1 MREISS
7 PTFVLRT
14 ALCLVLLVCLGSYWP
29 GLYGN
34 YVFDDPANILENS
47 RLAVTSLDFASL
59 RAAFWSGDAGPLGRP
74 LSMLSFALN
83 HYFTGFDPFC
93 FKLTNLLIHLV
104 NTALVYRLAR
114 LLLPYLSA
122 HLSEEK
128 AAWGAVLVAA
138 LWGLHPLNLTSV
150 LYVVQRM
157 TSLSALFGLLALT
170 VYVHWRSLSET
181 PRLRYSLCM
190 GGLVCLA
197 LLASVLSK
205 ESGVL
210 FVPLWLWIEI
220 VLLRGWRD
228 NAPIRIG
235 RIKLIHLA
243 WALVLLGL
251 FACLAALPAYTDPAA
266 FLRRG
271 FTLQERLMTESRVV
285 FYYLRLLFAPSLSE
299 LSLYHDDFVVSTGL
313 LQPATTLLC
322 LVALGSITLGC
333 AWVVR
338 KHPVW
343 LFAWGWFLIGH
354 SLESSFISLELVHEH
369 RNYFAI
375 IGPLL
380 LVPVLVFQIKA
391 KRLGKVICAGAVG
404 LCLILAFLTWQRA
417 GIWSNL
423 VDQAAFEAATHPRS
437 ERANYQL
444 ARVYIKLLDQG
455 QGGRYASLAREAL
468 ARAEQGYRPSN
479 GALFG
484 LIHLAYY
491 QKEEP
496 PHSVVESLRRDL
508 RERAFQNSNIG
519 FLDAFVSCQISG
531 RCKMPHNQAV
541 GLLVAAL
548 ENPTGDR
555 VTRSCI
561 DKLLARYFSEVAGDY
576 VKSAEFARD
585 SLAEVDDV
593 GGHMLLAQIHR
604 LAGENQSAAKE
615 LDFAEKMD
623 RRGVW
628 FQEIKGERKK
638 LARAHSKKAASQKA
652 DSEKEVTGD

>member
-1 MREISS
+1 MRDISS
-7 PTFVLRT
+7 STLVLRW
-14 ALCLVLLVCLGSYWP
+14 ALCLVLLACLGSYWP

-47 RLAVTSLDFASL
+47 RLAIKSLELSAL

-74 LSMLSFALN
+74 FSMLTFALN
-83 HYFTGFDPFC
+83 HYFTGFDPFY
-93 FKLTNLLIHLV
+93 FKLTNLVIHLI
-104 NTALVYRLAR
+104 NTVLVYRLAR
-114 LLLPYLSA
+114 LLLPCFTA
-122 HLSEEK
+122 PLSEGK
-128 AAWGAVLVAA
+128 AEWGAVLVAA

-157 TSLSALFGLLALT
+157 TSLSALFGLVALT
-170 VYVHWRSLSET
+170 VYVHWRSLSYP
-181 PRLRYSLCM
+181 PRFRHSLCV
-190 GGLVCLA
+190 GCLVCLA
-197 LLASVLSK
+197 LLAAVLSK

-210 FVPLWLWIEI
+210 FVPLLLWIEI
-220 VLLRGWRD
+220 VLLRGRRGEV
-228 NAPIRIG
+228 PICIG

-243 WALVLLGL
+243 WVSVLLG
-251 FACLAALPAYTDPAA
+251 FFVCLAALPAYTDPAA

-299 LSLYHDDFVVSTGL
+299 LSLYHDDFIVSMGL
-313 LQPATTLLC
+313 LQPVSTLLS
-322 LVALGSITLGC
+322 LLALGLVTVGC

-338 KHPVW
+338 RSPVW

-380 LVPVLVFQIKA
+380 LVPALLFQIKA
-391 KRLGKVICAGAVG
+391 ERLGKVIYTGVVG

-417 GIWSNL
+417 EIWSNL

-455 QGGRYASLAREAL
+455 RGARYASLAREAL
-468 ARAEQGYRPSN
+468 ARAEQSYRSSN

-491 QKEEP
+491 QKQQP
-496 PHSVVESLRRDL
+496 SPDVVESLRRDL
-508 RERAFQNSNIG
+508 RERPFQNSNIG

-531 RCKMPHNQAV
+531 RCKMRHDQAV
-541 GLLVAAL
+541 GFLVAAL

-576 VKSAEFARD
+576 AKSAEFARD

-593 GGHMLLAQIHR
+593 GGHMLLGQIHR
-604 LAGENQSAAKE
+604 LAGEIQKAESE
-615 LDFAEKMD
+615 LDLAEKMD
-623 RRGVW
+623 RRRVW

-638 LARAHSKKAASQKA
+638 LAQASSEKTALQKA
-652 DSEKEVTGD
+652 VPEKEVTGD